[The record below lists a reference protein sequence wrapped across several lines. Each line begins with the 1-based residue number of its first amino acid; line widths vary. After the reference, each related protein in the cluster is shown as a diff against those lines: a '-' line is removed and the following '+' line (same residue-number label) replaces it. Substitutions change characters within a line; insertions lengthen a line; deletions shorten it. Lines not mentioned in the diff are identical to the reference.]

1 MMLGNVRS
9 DEGDSNQNVK
19 KAIGMIK
26 KTTNLPIHSHF
37 LGYISLPSLYDF
49 DEKMPISRFT
59 GDANNYRRNF
69 LCLSELGCGSRE
81 FNSRRV

>member
-37 LGYISLPSLYDF
+37 TTLTRKCL
-49 DEKMPISRFT
+49 ISRFT

-69 LCLSELGCGSRE
+69 LCLSELGCGSKE

>member
-49 DEKMPISRFT
+49 DEKMT
-59 GDANNYRRNF
+59 NF
-69 LCLSELGCGSRE
+69 SFYWGCKQLSAKFPLSL
-81 FNSRRV
+81 